1 MRSAAIV
8 SVGDQEVWSLKTLDA
23 GDCPTRSLPFVAL
36 HLLLTWRGMRYRMFG
51 RFDSPSGRAGA
62 NDAIRDRFP
71 LVAAKSKSGSVGDIM
86 DGMVGGGGERL
97 RSGEGALLG
106 FWW

>member
-8 SVGDQEVWSLKTLDA
+8 SVGDQEVCSLKRVEA

-36 HLLLTWRGMRYRMFG
+36 HLLLTWRGMRNRMLG

-62 NDAIRDRFP
+62 NEAIRARFP
-71 LVAAKSKSGSVGDIM
+71 LVAKSKEGSVGDI
-86 DGMVGGGGERL
+86 VGV
-97 RSGEGALLG
+97 GEG
-106 FWW
+106 